1 MTGPCTVGRYL
12 ALRLAE
18 LGITHLFG
26 VPGNHL
32 GPFLTTLRAE
42 GDIEWVGTPTEG
54 GAGQAADAYAR
65 IHGVGAAAVTYSVG
79 AFNLLNACGGA
90 YVEQV
95 PLIAVNACPPYEQ
108 WQNYRALGLLTSHM
122 STRPESNLDVYRQV
136 TVDAQVISNPGLAP
150 AQIDAALTACLTE
163 RRPVYLEVM
172 EDLWD
177 EPCAEPRG
185 AIVRGERPF
194 SARNQ
199 TMLDDAVSAI
209 MTLIAA
215 HPGPDGTPRPILWAG
230 EEIERYRLGD
240 PLTELV
246 EVTGVPFCTS
256 LGAKAVVDEDLPQFH
271 GVYNGRASHPDVHRI
286 FKDWATCRI
295 GLGAWS
301 TSKNLGGEQSVGTD
315 WVMAAHGGVSVGTSY
330 FPDVQ
335 LDRLLPALQDA
346 LVKGYGPS
354 GLAAD
359 YYAEAHTHQP
369 AASAVRPAGL
379 ADHRAALRTGAA
391 PSRNAER
398 LTYDGVF
405 DRINHFLGLETRQNW
420 TVVSDAAFSL
430 IGSMNLS
437 LPAGGFLSQISWLS
451 IGWSVGAATGAA
463 LAPERGHARPMVFV
477 GDGAFQETCQEISTH
492 TRLGLPSVV
501 FVMDNGHLYGIEQM
515 LVHPSYYAKPDT
527 AEPGSADRSSAEPD
541 GAESDGAGPDGPDFY
556 NVLHP
561 WHYDRLAD
569 VFAGPKTPA
578 SGVSVAHTVELDD
591 LLARL
596 TDPADPVNAGPLLV
610 RVRLDRHDYPRAMA
624 YKVPGQAAAAPFTTV
639 EDQRGR

>member
-1 MTGPCTVGRYL
+1 MTAIDHGCTVARYL
-12 ALRLAE
+12 ARRLAE

-65 IHGVGAAAVTYSVG
+65 IHGIGAAAVTYSVG

-95 PLIAVNACPPYEQ
+95 PLVALNASPPYEQ
-108 WQNYRALGLLTSHM
+108 WQNYRAVGLLTSHM
-122 STRPESNLDVYRQV
+122 SPRPESNLDVYRQV

-150 AQIDAALTACLTE
+150 GQIDAALTACLSE

-177 EPCAEPRG
+177 EPCPEPE
-185 AIVRGERPF
+185 APIVPRERPF

-199 TMLDDAVSAI
+199 PMLDKAVQAVL
-209 MTLIAA
+209 TLVEE
-215 HPGPDGTPRPILWAG
+215 HPGTDGRPRPIIWAG
-230 EEIERYRLGD
+230 EEIDRFRLGGQ
-240 PLTELV
+240 LTDLV
-246 EVTGVPFCTS
+246 EATGVPFCTTV
-256 LGAKAVVDEDLPQFH
+256 GAKAVVDEDLPQFH
-271 GVYNGRASHPDVHRI
+271 GVYNGGASHPDVHAV

-301 TSKNLGGEQSVGTD
+301 TSKNLGGEQCVGGD

-330 FPDVQ
+330 FPDVRLTQ
-335 LDRLLPALQDA
+335 LLPALQDA
-346 LVKGYGPS
+346 LVKAYGS
-354 GLAAD
+354 GGLAAD
-359 YYAEAHTHQP
+359 YYAESYAHHGPLGDRP
-369 AASAVRPAGL
+369 AAL
-379 ADHRAALRTGAA
+379 EHHRASLRATGSAA
-391 PSRNAER
+391 PHGAGPR

-405 DRINHFLGLETRQNW
+405 DRLNHFLNDETREDW

-437 LPAGGFLSQISWLS
+437 LPAGGFLSQVSWLS

-463 LAPERGHARPMVFV
+463 FAPERGDARPMVFV
-477 GDGAFQETCQEISTH
+477 GDGAFQETCQELSTH
-492 TRLGLPSVV
+492 TRHGLRSVV
-501 FVMDNGHLYGIEQM
+501 FVMDNGHFYGVEQM
-515 LVHPSYYAKPDT
+515 LVHPRYYADED
-527 AEPGSADRSSAEPD
+527 AAD
-541 GAESDGAGPDGPDFY
+541 PDFY

-569 VFAGPKTPA
+569 VFAGKHTPA
-578 SGVSVAHTVELDD
+578 HGVTVAHTAELDD
-591 LLARL
+591 LLDRL
-596 TDPADPVNAGPLLV
+596 TDPADPLNAGPLLV
-610 RVRLDRHDYPRAMA
+610 RVRLHRHDYPRAMA
-624 YKVPGQAAAAPFTTV
+624 YKVPKPSHT
-639 EDQRGR
+639 R

>member
-1 MTGPCTVGRYL
+1 MSAVTPACTVARYL

-79 AFNLLNACGGA
+79 AFNLLGACGGA

-108 WQNYRALGLLTSHM
+108 WQNFRAVGLLTSHM
-122 STRPESNLDVYRQV
+122 SPRAESNLDVYRQV
-136 TVDAQVISNPGLAP
+136 TVDAQVISHPGLAP
-150 AQIDAALTACLTE
+150 AQIDAALTACVSE

-177 EPCAEPRG
+177 EPCPEPTEP
-185 AIVRGERPF
+185 IVRRERPF
-194 SARNQ
+194 SERNQ
-199 TMLDDAVSAI
+199 TMLDQAVHAI
-209 MTLIAA
+209 LTLIEE
-215 HPGPDGTPRPILWAG
+215 HPGPDGRPRPIVWAG
-230 EEIERYRLGD
+230 EEIDRYGLGG
-240 PLTELV
+240 ELV
-246 EVTGVPFCTS
+246 DLVEATGVPFCTTV
-256 LGAKAVVDEDLPQFH
+256 GAKAVVGEDLPQFH
-271 GVYNGRASHPDVHRI
+271 GVYNGKASHPDVHAI

-301 TSKNLGGEQSVGTD
+301 TSKNLDGEQSVGTD
-315 WVMAAHGGVSVGTSY
+315 WVMAAHGGISVATTY

-335 LDRLLPALQDA
+335 LVQLLPALQDA
-346 LVKGYGPS
+346 LVKAYGTG
-354 GLAAD
+354 GLSAD
-359 YYAEAHTHQP
+359 YYAESYSYQGARDD
-369 AASAVRPAGL
+369 RPAGL
-379 ADHRAALRTGAA
+379 AQYRASLSVSGAR
-391 PSRNAER
+391 SRDAER
-398 LTYDGVF
+398 LTYDDVF
-405 DRINHFLGLETRQNW
+405 DRVNHFLGRETTDEW

-437 LPAGGFLSQISWLS
+437 LSAGGFLSQISWLS

-463 LAPERGHARPMVFV
+463 LAPEREGARPMVFV

-492 TRLGLPSVV
+492 TRLGLRSVV
-501 FVMDNGHLYGIEQM
+501 FVLDNGSFYGIEQM
-515 LVHPSYYAKPDT
+515 LVHPAYFAGQDP
-527 AEPGSADRSSAEPD
+527 AE
-541 GAESDGAGPDGPDFY
+541 PDFY
-556 NVLHP
+556 NALHP
-561 WHYDRLAD
+561 WHYDRLAA
-569 VFAGPKTPA
+569 VFAGKDTPA
-578 SGVSVAHTVELDD
+578 TGVSVARPAELDD

-596 TDPADPVNAGPLLV
+596 GDPRDPVNAGPLLV

-624 YKVPGQAAAAPFTTV
+624 YKVPKTS
-639 EDQRGR
+639 

>member
-1 MTGPCTVGRYL
+1 MNDTIPTCTVARYL

-42 GDIEWVGTPTEG
+42 GAVEWVGTPTEG

-79 AFNLLNACGGA
+79 AFNLLNSCGGA

-108 WQNYRALGLLTSHM
+108 WQNFRAVGLLTSHM
-122 STRPESNLDVYRQV
+122 SPRAESNLDVYRQV
-136 TVDAQVISNPGLAP
+136 TVDAQVISHPGLAP
-150 AQIDAALTACLTE
+150 AQIDTALTACLSE

-177 EPCAEPRG
+177 EPCPEP
-185 AIVRGERPF
+185 AQPIVRRERPLG
-194 SARNQ
+194 ARGRD
-199 TMLDDAVSAI
+199 MLEDAVQAI
-209 MTLIAA
+209 LTLIQE
-215 HPGPDGTPRPILWAG
+215 HPGPDGRPRPIVWAG
-230 EEIERYRLGD
+230 EETDRYRLGG
-240 PLTELV
+240 ELV
-246 EVTGVPFCTS
+246 DLVEATGVPFCTTV
-256 LGAKAVVDEDLPQFH
+256 GAKAVVDGELPQFH
-271 GVYNGRASHPDVHRI
+271 GVYNGHASHPDVRAV

-301 TSKNLGGEQSVGTD
+301 TSKNLGGEQCVGTD

-335 LDRLLPALQDA
+335 LVHLLPALQDA
-346 LVKGYGPS
+346 LVKAYGTG
-354 GLAAD
+354 GLYAD
-359 YYAEAHTHQP
+359 YYAESYSYQGARED
-369 AASAVRPAGL
+369 RPAGL
-379 ADHRAALRTGAA
+379 AQHRASLSVSA
-391 PSRNAER
+391 PRSPRAER
-398 LTYDGVF
+398 LTYDGLF
-405 DRINHFLGLETRQNW
+405 DRINHFLGQETPENW

-463 LAPERGHARPMVFV
+463 LAPEREGARPMVFV
-477 GDGAFQETCQEISTH
+477 GDGSFQETCQEISTH
-492 TRLGLPSVV
+492 TRLGLRSVV
-501 FVMDNGHLYGIEQM
+501 FVLDNGHFYGIEQM
-515 LVHPSYYAKPDT
+515 LVHPEYYSGQDR
-527 AEPGSADRSSAEPD
+527 AE
-541 GAESDGAGPDGPDFY
+541 PDFY

-561 WHYDRLAD
+561 WHYDRLAA
-569 VFAGPKTPA
+569 VFAGEDTPA
-578 SGVSVAHTVELDD
+578 SGLTIARPAELDE

-596 TDPADPVNAGPLLV
+596 ADPHDPVNAGPLLV

-624 YKVPGQAAAAPFTTV
+624 YKVPRPS
-639 EDQRGR
+639 

>member
-1 MTGPCTVGRYL
+1 MSAIDPGCTVARYL

-65 IHGVGAAAVTYSVG
+65 VHGVGAAAVTYSVG

-90 YVEQV
+90 YVERV
-95 PLIAVNACPPYEQ
+95 PLIAVNASPPYEQ

-122 STRPESNLDVYRQV
+122 SPRPESNLDVYRQV
-136 TVDAQVISNPGLAP
+136 TVDAQVVSNPGLAP
-150 AQIDAALTACLTE
+150 GQIDAALTACLTE

-177 EPCAEPRG
+177 EPCPGPGAPIVPR
-185 AIVRGERPF
+185 ERPF

-199 TMLDDAVSAI
+199 RMLDQAVQAV
-209 MTLIAA
+209 LALVEE
-215 HPGPDGTPRPILWAG
+215 HPGPDGRPRPIVWAG
-230 EEIERYRLGD
+230 EEIDRFRLGER
-240 PLTELV
+240 LTDLV
-246 EVTGVPFCTS
+246 AATGVPFCTTV
-256 LGAKAVVDEDLPQFH
+256 GAKAVVDEDLPQFH
-271 GVYNGRASHPDVHRI
+271 GVYNGGASHPDVHGV

-301 TSKNLGGEQSVGTD
+301 TSKNLGGEQCVGDD
-315 WVMAAHGGVSVGTSY
+315 WVMAANGGVGVGTSY

-335 LDRLLPALQDA
+335 LEQLLPALQDV
-346 LVKGYGPS
+346 LVKAYGS
-354 GLAAD
+354 GGLSAD
-359 YYAEAHTHQP
+359 YYAESYAHHGSPDDRP
-369 AASAVRPAGL
+369 AAL
-379 ADHRAALRTGAA
+379 EHHRAALRAGA
-391 PSRNAER
+391 SRPTRRAEGRR

-405 DRINHFLGLETRQNW
+405 DRINHFLNHDTGEDW

-437 LPAGGFLSQISWLS
+437 LPAGGFLSQVSWLS
-451 IGWSVGAATGAA
+451 IGWSVGAAAGAA
-463 LAPERGHARPMVFV
+463 LAPEREYARPMVFV
-477 GDGAFQETCQEISTH
+477 GDGAFQETCQEFSTH
-492 TRLGLPSVV
+492 TRLGIRSVV
-501 FVMDNGHLYGIEQM
+501 FVMDNGHFYGVEQM
-515 LVHPSYYAKPDT
+515 LVHPEYYAGRD
-527 AEPGSADRSSAEPD
+527 AAD
-541 GAESDGAGPDGPDFY
+541 PDFY

-569 VFAGPKTPA
+569 VFAGRHTPA
-578 SGVSVAHTVELDD
+578 NGVTVTHTADLDD
-591 LLARL
+591 LLDRL

-610 RVRLDRHDYPRAMA
+610 RVRLHRHDYPRAMA
-624 YKVPGQAAAAPFTTV
+624 YKVPKEKEHG
-639 EDQRGR
+639 

>member
-1 MTGPCTVGRYL
+1 MTEITPACTVARYL

-65 IHGVGAAAVTYSVG
+65 VHGIGAAAVTYGVG

-95 PLIAVNACPPYEQ
+95 PLVAVNASPPYEQ

-122 STRPESNLDVYRQV
+122 SPRPESNLDVYRQV
-136 TVDAQVISNPGLAP
+136 TVDARVISNPALA
-150 AQIDAALTACLTE
+150 AGQIDAALTACLSE
-163 RRPVYLEVM
+163 RGPVYLEVM

-177 EPCAEPRG
+177 EPCPEPEGPILR
-185 AIVRGERPF
+185 RERPF

-199 TMLDDAVSAI
+199 PMLDHAVNAI
-209 MTLIAA
+209 LTLIEE
-215 HPGPDGTPRPILWAG
+215 HPGPDGRPRPIVWAG
-230 EEIERYRLGD
+230 EEIDRFRLGGQ
-240 PLTELV
+240 LTDLV
-246 EVTGVPFCTS
+246 DGTGVPFCTTV
-256 LGAKAVVDEDLPQFH
+256 GAKAVVDEDLPRFH
-271 GVYNGRASHPDVHRI
+271 GVYNGHASHPDVHGI

-301 TSKNLGGEQSVGTD
+301 TSKNLGGEQCVGDD
-315 WVMAAHGGVSVGTSY
+315 WVMAANGGVSVGTAY

-335 LDRLLPALQDA
+335 LTHLLPALQDA
-346 LVKGYGPS
+346 LVKAYGS
-354 GLAAD
+354 GGLAAD
-359 YYAEAHTHQP
+359 YYAEAHAHHGAP
-369 AASAVRPAGL
+369 GDRPASL
-379 ADHRAALRTGAA
+379 EHHRASLRTSA
-391 PSRNAER
+391 SRSRHTDHQR

-405 DRINHFLGLETRQNW
+405 DRINHFLNHETRQDW

-437 LPAGGFLSQISWLS
+437 LPAGGFLSQVSWLS

-463 LAPERGHARPMVFV
+463 LVPERGDARPMVFV

-492 TRLGLPSVV
+492 TRLGLRSVV
-501 FVMDNGHLYGIEQM
+501 FVMDNGHFYGIEQM
-515 LVHPSYYAKPDT
+515 LVRPSYYAEPTDNAKPS
-527 AEPGSADRSSAEPD
+527 ESGSSD
-541 GAESDGAGPDGPDFY
+541 SDGADFY

-561 WHYDRLAD
+561 WHYDRLAA
-569 VFAGPKTPA
+569 VFAGGRTPA
-578 SGVSVAHTVELDD
+578 NGVSVAHPSELDD

-596 TDPADPVNAGPLLV
+596 TDPTDPVNAGPLLV
-610 RVRLDRHDYPRAMA
+610 RVRLHRHDYPRAMA
-624 YKVPGQAAAAPFTTV
+624 YKVPK
-639 EDQRGR
+639 

>member
-1 MTGPCTVGRYL
+1 MIAISPPCTVARHL

-95 PLIAVNACPPYEQ
+95 PLIAVNASPPYEQ

-122 STRPESNLDVYRQV
+122 SPRAESNLEAYRQV

-150 AQIDAALTACLTE
+150 GQIDAALTACLSE

-177 EPCAEPRG
+177 ESCPEADAPL
-185 AIVRGERPF
+185 VRRDRPF
-194 SARNQ
+194 GARGR
-199 TMLDDAVSAI
+199 TMLDSAVQAVL
-209 MTLIAA
+209 TLVED
-215 HPGPDGTPRPILWAG
+215 HPGPDGRPRPIIWAG
-230 EEIERYRLGD
+230 EEIDRFRLAGQ
-240 PLTELV
+240 LTDLV
-246 EVTGVPFCTS
+246 EATGVPFCTTV
-256 LGAKAVVDEDLPQFH
+256 GAKAVVDEDLPQFH
-271 GVYNGRASHPDVHRI
+271 GVYNGHAGHPDVHGV

-301 TSKNLGGEQSVGTD
+301 TSKNLGGEQSVGGD
-315 WVMAAHGGVSVGTSY
+315 WVMAAHGGVSIGTTY
-330 FPDVQ
+330 FPDVRLEQ
-335 LDRLLPALQDA
+335 LLPALQDA
-346 LVKGYGPS
+346 LVKAYGS
-354 GLAAD
+354 GGLTAD
-359 YYAEAHTHQP
+359 YYAQPYGHHGSRGHRP
-369 AASAVRPAGL
+369 AAL
-379 ADHRAALRTGAA
+379 EDHRASLRTARS
-391 PSRNAER
+391 PHRRSER

-405 DRINHFLGLETRQNW
+405 DRINHFLNHESADDW

-437 LPAGGFLSQISWLS
+437 LPAGGFLSQVSWLS

-463 LAPERGHARPMVFV
+463 LAPEREDARPMVFV
-477 GDGAFQETCQEISTH
+477 GDGAFQETCQELSTH
-492 TRLGLPSVV
+492 TRLGLRSVV
-501 FVMDNGHLYGIEQM
+501 FVMDNGHFYGIEQM
-515 LVHPSYYAKPDT
+515 LVHPSYYA
-527 AEPGSADRSSAEPD
+527 DRDHEPD
-541 GAESDGAGPDGPDFY
+541 HY

-569 VFAGPKTPA
+569 VFTGRDTPA
-578 SGVSVAHTVELDD
+578 NGVVVAHAGDLDD
-591 LLARL
+591 LLDRL
-596 TDPADPVNAGPLLV
+596 ADPADPLNAGPLLV
-610 RVRLDRHDYPRAMA
+610 RVRLHRHDYPRAMA
-624 YKVPGQAAAAPFTTV
+624 YKVSHEKEQSHG
-639 EDQRGR
+639 

>member
-1 MTGPCTVGRYL
+1 MSAITPTCTVARYL

-79 AFNLLNACGGA
+79 AFNLLNSCGGA
-90 YVEQV
+90 YVEQI

-108 WQNYRALGLLTSHM
+108 WQNFRAVGLLTSHM
-122 STRPESNLDVYRQV
+122 SPRAESNLDVYRQV
-136 TVDAQVISNPGLAP
+136 TVDAQVISHPGLAP
-150 AQIDAALTACLTE
+150 AQIDAALTACISE

-177 EPCAEPRG
+177 EPCPEPTEP
-185 AIVRGERPF
+185 IVRRERPF

-199 TMLDDAVSAI
+199 AMLEDAVHAI
-209 MTLIAA
+209 LALIEE
-215 HPGPDGTPRPILWAG
+215 HPGPYGMPRPIVWAG
-230 EEIERYRLGD
+230 EEIDRYRLGGE
-240 PLTELV
+240 LTDLV
-246 EVTGVPFCTS
+246 EATGVPFCTTV
-256 LGAKAVVDEDLPQFH
+256 GAKAVVDEDLPQFH
-271 GVYNGRASHPDVHRI
+271 GVYNGKASHPDVYGV
-286 FKDWATCRI
+286 FKEWATCRI

-335 LDRLLPALQDA
+335 LAHLLPALQDA
-346 LVKGYGPS
+346 LVKAYGS
-354 GLAAD
+354 GGLSAD
-359 YYAEAHTHQP
+359 YYAESYSHRGAP
-369 AASAVRPAGL
+369 ADRPAGL
-379 ADHRAALRTGAA
+379 AQYRASLSVSGAR
-391 PSRNAER
+391 SGHAER
-398 LTYDGVF
+398 LTYDSVF
-405 DRINHFLGLETRQNW
+405 DRLNHFLGQESEEKW

-437 LPAGGFLSQISWLS
+437 LSAGGFLSQISWLS

-463 LAPERGHARPMVFV
+463 LAPERANARPMVFV

-492 TRLGLPSVV
+492 TRLGLRSVV

-515 LVHPSYYAKPDT
+515 LVHPAYYA
-527 AEPGSADRSSAEPD
+527 GQNSAD
-541 GAESDGAGPDGPDFY
+541 PDFY

-561 WHYDRLAD
+561 WQYHRLAE
-569 VFAGPKTPA
+569 VFAGEDTPA
-578 SGVSVAHTVELDD
+578 NGVSIAHPSELDG
-591 LLARL
+591 LLSRL
-596 TDPADPVNAGPLLV
+596 TNPHDPLNAGPLLV
-610 RVRLDRHDYPRAMA
+610 RVRLSRHDYPRAMA
-624 YKVPGQAAAAPFTTV
+624 YKVPRAS
-639 EDQRGR
+639 

>member
-1 MTGPCTVGRYL
+1 MIAINPGCTVARYL

-65 IHGVGAAAVTYSVG
+65 IHGVGAAAVTYGVG

-90 YVEQV
+90 YVERV
-95 PLIAVNACPPYEQ
+95 PLIAVNASPPYEQ
-108 WQNYRALGLLTSHM
+108 WQNQRALGLLTSHM
-122 STRPESNLDVYRQV
+122 SPRTESNLDVYRQV

-150 AQIDAALTACLTE
+150 AQIDAALTACLSE

-177 EPCAEPRG
+177 EPCAEPREP
-185 AIVRGERPF
+185 ISRRERPF
-194 SARNQ
+194 GARGQ
-199 TMLDDAVSAI
+199 TMLDSAVAAVL
-209 MTLIAA
+209 TLIDD
-215 HPGPDGTPRPILWAG
+215 HPGPDGRPRPVVWAG
-230 EEIERYRLGD
+230 EEIDRFRLGGR
-240 PLTELV
+240 LTDLV
-246 EVTGVPFCTS
+246 EATGVPFCTTV
-256 LGAKAVVDEDLPQFH
+256 GAKAVVDEDLPQFH
-271 GVYNGRASHPDVHRI
+271 GVYNGHASHPDVRWV

-301 TSKNLGGEQSVGTD
+301 TSKNLGGEQCVGGD
-315 WVMAAHGGVSVGTSY
+315 WVMAANGGVSVGASY

-335 LDRLLPALQDA
+335 LEQLLPALQDA
-346 LVKGYGPS
+346 LVKAYGS
-354 GLAAD
+354 GGLAAD
-359 YYAEAHTHQP
+359 YYAEAHAHHGAPEGRP
-369 AASAVRPAGL
+369 AAL
-379 ADHRAALRTGAA
+379 EDHRASLHISGSH
-391 PSRNAER
+391 SRHR
-398 LTYDGVF
+398 GHPGHLTYDGVF
-405 DRINHFLGLETRQNW
+405 DRINHFLGHESREDW

-437 LPAGGFLSQISWLS
+437 LPAGGFLSQVSWLS

-463 LAPERGHARPMVFV
+463 LAPERTPARPMVFV

-492 TRLGLPSVV
+492 TRLGLRSVV
-501 FVMDNGHLYGIEQM
+501 FVMDNGHFYGIEQM
-515 LVHPSYYAKPDT
+515 LVHPSYYADDDQ
-527 AEPGSADRSSAEPD
+527 A
-541 GAESDGAGPDGPDFY
+541 GPDFY

-561 WHYDRLAD
+561 WHYDRLAA
-569 VFAGPKTPA
+569 VFAGKDTPA
-578 SGVSVAHTVELDD
+578 NGVCVADTAELDA

-610 RVRLDRHDYPRAMA
+610 RVRLRRHDYPRAMA
-624 YKVPGQAAAAPFTTV
+624 YKVPKPATP
-639 EDQRGR
+639 RPS

>member
-1 MTGPCTVGRYL
+1 MTAITPTCTVARYL

-65 IHGVGAAAVTYSVG
+65 VHGVGAAAVTYSVG
-79 AFNLLNACGGA
+79 AFNLLNSCGGA
-90 YVEQV
+90 YVERV
-95 PLIAVNACPPYEQ
+95 PFVAVNACPPYEQ
-108 WQNYRALGLLTSHM
+108 WQNFRAVGLLTSHM
-122 STRPESNLDVYRQV
+122 SPRTESNLNVYRQV
-136 TVDAQVISNPGLAP
+136 TVDAQVISHPGLAP
-150 AQIDAALTACLTE
+150 AQIDAALTACVSE
-163 RRPVYLEVM
+163 RGPVYLEVM

-177 EPCAEPRG
+177 EPCAEPTG
-185 AIVRGERPF
+185 PIVRRERPF

-199 TMLDDAVSAI
+199 VMLEDAVQAI
-209 MTLIAA
+209 LTLIEE
-215 HPGPDGTPRPILWAG
+215 HPGPDGRSRPIVWAG
-230 EEIERYRLGD
+230 EEIARYRLGGELLD
-240 PLTELV
+240 LV
-246 EVTGVPFCTS
+246 EATGVPFCTTV
-256 LGAKAVVDEDLPQFH
+256 GAKAVVDEDLPQFH
-271 GVYNGRASHPDVHRI
+271 GVYNGKASHPDVHAV

-335 LDRLLPALQDA
+335 LAHLLPALQDA
-346 LVKGYGPS
+346 LVKAYGS
-354 GLAAD
+354 GGLSAD
-359 YYAEAHTHQP
+359 YYAESYSYQGAP
-369 AASAVRPAGL
+369 DDRPAGL
-379 ADHRAALRTGAA
+379 AQYHASLSVSGAR
-391 PSRNAER
+391 SRRAER

-405 DRINHFLGLETRQNW
+405 DRINHFLGQETTEDW

-463 LAPERGHARPMVFV
+463 LAPERGGARPMVFV
-477 GDGAFQETCQEISTH
+477 GDGSFQETCQEISTH
-492 TRLGLPSVV
+492 TRLGLRSVV
-501 FVMDNGHLYGIEQM
+501 FVLDNGHFYGIEQM
-515 LVHPSYYAKPDT
+515 LVHPAYYAGEDP
-527 AEPGSADRSSAEPD
+527 AEPD
-541 GAESDGAGPDGPDFY
+541 HY

-561 WHYDRLAD
+561 WQHDRLAA
-569 VFAGPKTPA
+569 VFAGRDTPA
-578 SGVSVAHTVELDD
+578 SGLSVAHPTELDD

-596 TDPADPVNAGPLLV
+596 VDPHDPINAGPLLV
-610 RVRLDRHDYPRAMA
+610 RVRLHRQDYPRAMA
-624 YKVPGQAAAAPFTTV
+624 YKVPKSS
-639 EDQRGR
+639 

>member
-1 MTGPCTVGRYL
+1 VTAISPECTVARYL

-32 GPFLTTLRAE
+32 GPFLTTLRDE

-95 PLIAVNACPPYEQ
+95 PLVAVNASPPYEQ
-108 WQNYRALGLLTSHM
+108 WQNHRALGLLTSHM
-122 STRPESNLDVYRQV
+122 SPRAESNLEAYRQV
-136 TVDAQVISNPGLAP
+136 TVDAQVVSNPGLAP
-150 AQIDAALTACLTE
+150 GQIDAALTACLSE

-177 EPCAEPRG
+177 EPCPEPE
-185 AIVRGERPF
+185 APLVRRDRPF

-199 TMLDDAVSAI
+199 PMLDSAVQAVL
-209 MTLIAA
+209 TLIEE
-215 HPGPDGTPRPILWAG
+215 HPGPDGRPRPVVWAG
-230 EEIERYRLGD
+230 EEIDRFRLAGQ
-240 PLTELV
+240 LTDLV
-246 EVTGVPFCTS
+246 EATGVPFCTTV
-256 LGAKAVVDEDLPQFH
+256 GAKAVVDEDLPQFH
-271 GVYNGRASHPDVHRI
+271 GVYNGRASHPDVHGV

-301 TSKNLGGEQSVGTD
+301 TSKNLGGEQCVGGD
-315 WVMAAHGGVSVGTSY
+315 WVMAAHGGVSVGTTY

-335 LDRLLPALQDA
+335 LEQLLPALQDA
-346 LVKGYGPS
+346 LVKTYGS
-354 GLAAD
+354 GGLAAD
-359 YYAEAHTHQP
+359 YYAQSHAHHGPRGHRP
-369 AASAVRPAGL
+369 AAL
-379 ADHRAALRTGAA
+379 DDHRASLRAA
-391 PSRNAER
+391 RSNHRRSEH

-405 DRINHFLGLETRQNW
+405 DRINHFLNHESGDDW

-437 LPAGGFLSQISWLS
+437 LPAGGFLSQVSWLS

-463 LAPERGHARPMVFV
+463 LAPERADARPMVFV
-477 GDGAFQETCQEISTH
+477 GDGAFQETCQELSTH
-492 TRLGLPSVV
+492 TRLGLRSVV
-501 FVMDNGHLYGIEQM
+501 FVMDNGHFYGIEQM
-515 LVHPSYYAKPDT
+515 LVHPSYYAGRDH
-527 AEPGSADRSSAEPD
+527 EPD
-541 GAESDGAGPDGPDFY
+541 HY

-569 VFAGPKTPA
+569 VFTGRDTPA
-578 SGVSVAHTVELDD
+578 HGAVITHTADLDD
-591 LLARL
+591 LLDRL
-596 TDPADPVNAGPLLV
+596 ADPADPLNAGPLLV
-610 RVRLDRHDYPRAMA
+610 RVRLHRHDYPRAMA
-624 YKVPGQAAAAPFTTV
+624 YKVPHEKEQSHG
-639 EDQRGR
+639 

>member
-1 MTGPCTVGRYL
+1 MSAITPACTVARYL

-42 GDIEWVGTPTEG
+42 GEIEWVGTPTEG

-108 WQNYRALGLLTSHM
+108 WQNFRAVGLLTSHM
-122 STRPESNLDVYRQV
+122 SPRAESNLDVYRQV
-136 TVDAQVISNPGLAP
+136 TVDAQVISHPGLAP
-150 AQIDAALTACLTE
+150 AQIDAALTACVSE

-177 EPCAEPRG
+177 EPCPEPTEP
-185 AIVRGERPF
+185 IVRRERPF
-194 SARNQ
+194 SERNQ
-199 TMLDDAVSAI
+199 TMLDQAVQAI
-209 MTLIAA
+209 LTLMEE
-215 HPGPDGTPRPILWAG
+215 HPGPDGRPRPIVWAG
-230 EEIERYRLGD
+230 EEIDRYGLGG
-240 PLTELV
+240 ELV
-246 EVTGVPFCTS
+246 DLVEATGVPFCTTV
-256 LGAKAVVDEDLPQFH
+256 GAKAVVGEDLPQFH
-271 GVYNGRASHPDVHRI
+271 GVYNGKASHPDVHAI
-286 FKDWATCRI
+286 FKEWATCRI

-301 TSKNLGGEQSVGTD
+301 TSKNLDGEQSVGTD
-315 WVMAAHGGVSVGTSY
+315 WVMAAHGGISVGTSY

-335 LDRLLPALQDA
+335 LVQLLPALQDA
-346 LVKGYGPS
+346 LVKAYGTE
-354 GLAAD
+354 GLSAD
-359 YYAEAHTHQP
+359 YYAESYSYQGARDD
-369 AASAVRPAGL
+369 RPAGL
-379 ADHRAALRTGAA
+379 AQYRASLSVSGAR
-391 PSRNAER
+391 SRDAER

-405 DRINHFLGLETRQNW
+405 DRVNHFLGRETTDEW

-437 LPAGGFLSQISWLS
+437 LSAGGFLSQISWLS

-463 LAPERGHARPMVFV
+463 LAPEREGARPMVFV

-492 TRLGLPSVV
+492 TRLGLRSVV
-501 FVMDNGHLYGIEQM
+501 FVLDNGSFYGIEQM
-515 LVHPSYYAKPDT
+515 LVHPDYFAGQDP
-527 AEPGSADRSSAEPD
+527 AE
-541 GAESDGAGPDGPDFY
+541 PDFY

-561 WHYDRLAD
+561 WHYDRLAA
-569 VFAGPKTPA
+569 VFAGKDTPA
-578 SGVSVAHTVELDD
+578 TGLSVARPAELDD

-596 TDPADPVNAGPLLV
+596 GDPRDPVNAGPLLV

-624 YKVPGQAAAAPFTTV
+624 YKVPKTS
-639 EDQRGR
+639 

>member
-1 MTGPCTVGRYL
+1 MTAIPHGCTVARYL

-65 IHGVGAAAVTYSVG
+65 VHGVGAAAVTYSVG

-90 YVEQV
+90 YVERI

-122 STRPESNLDVYRQV
+122 SPRPESNLDVYRQV

-150 AQIDAALTACLTE
+150 GQIDAALTACLSE

-177 EPCAEPRG
+177 EPCPAPAG
-185 AIVRGERPF
+185 PVVRRDRPF

-199 TMLDDAVSAI
+199 AMLDHAVQAI
-209 MTLIAA
+209 LTLVEQ
-215 HPGPDGTPRPILWAG
+215 HPGPDGRPRPIVWAG
-230 EEIERYRLGD
+230 EEIDRFRLGEQ
-240 PLTELV
+240 LTDLV
-246 EVTGVPFCTS
+246 EATGVPFCTTV
-256 LGAKAVVDEDLPQFH
+256 GAKAVVDEDLPQFH
-271 GVYNGRASHPDVHRI
+271 GVYNGGASHPDVHWI

-301 TSKNLGGEQSVGTD
+301 TSKNLGGEQCVGTD
-315 WVMAAHGGVSVGTSY
+315 WVMAANGGVSVGTSY

-335 LDRLLPALQDA
+335 LAQLLPALQDA
-346 LVKGYGPS
+346 LVKEYGS
-354 GLAAD
+354 GGLAAD
-359 YYAEAHTHQP
+359 YYAEAHAHHG
-369 AASAVRPAGL
+369 ALADRPACL
-379 ADHRAALRTGAA
+379 EHHRASLRLRG
-391 PSRNAER
+391 SRSSRRPDQQR

-405 DRINHFLGLETRQNW
+405 DRINHFLNHETGEDW

-437 LPAGGFLSQISWLS
+437 LPAGGFLSQVSWLS

-463 LAPERGHARPMVFV
+463 LAPERENARPMVFV

-501 FVMDNGHLYGIEQM
+501 FVMDNGHFYGVEQM
-515 LVHPSYYAKPDT
+515 LVHPEYYAEQD
-527 AEPGSADRSSAEPD
+527 AAD
-541 GAESDGAGPDGPDFY
+541 PDFY

-561 WHYDRLAD
+561 WHYDRLAE
-569 VFAGPKTPA
+569 VFAGRKTPA
-578 SGVSVAHTVELDD
+578 NGAVIEHAAELDE
-591 LLARL
+591 LLERL
-596 TDPADPVNAGPLLV
+596 SDPTDPLNAGPLLV
-610 RVRLDRHDYPRAMA
+610 RVRLHRHDYPRAMA
-624 YKVPGQAAAAPFTTV
+624 YKVPKQKEQGH
-639 EDQRGR
+639 G

>member
-1 MTGPCTVGRYL
+1 MIAVNPGCTVARYL

-65 IHGVGAAAVTYSVG
+65 IHGIGAAAVTYGVG

-90 YVEQV
+90 YVERV
-95 PLIAVNACPPYEQ
+95 PLVAVNASPPYEQ
-108 WQNYRALGLLTSHM
+108 WQNQRALGLLTSHM
-122 STRPESNLDVYRQV
+122 SPRTESNLDVYRQV
-136 TVDAQVISNPGLAP
+136 TVDAQVISHPGLAP
-150 AQIDAALTACLTE
+150 GQIDAALTACLTE

-177 EPCAEPRG
+177 EPCAEPEEPLLR
-185 AIVRGERPF
+185 RERPLGDRGR
-194 SARNQ
+194 SL
-199 TMLDDAVSAI
+199 LDDAVHAI
-209 MTLIAA
+209 LTLVEE
-215 HPGPDGTPRPILWAG
+215 HPGPDGRPRPIVWAG
-230 EEIERYRLGD
+230 EETDRFRLGGQ
-240 PLTELV
+240 LTDLV
-246 EVTGVPFCTS
+246 EATGVPFCTTV
-256 LGAKAVVDEDLPQFH
+256 GAKAVLDEDHPQFH
-271 GVYNGRASHPDVHRI
+271 GVYNGHASHPDVHWV
-286 FKDWATCRI
+286 FKEWATCRI

-301 TSKNLGGEQSVGTD
+301 TSKNLGGERSVGTD
-315 WVMAAHGGVSVGTSY
+315 WVMAANGGVSVGTSY

-335 LDRLLPALQDA
+335 LEDLLPALQDA
-346 LVKGYGPS
+346 LVKAYGS
-354 GLAAD
+354 GGLSAD
-359 YYAEAHTHQP
+359 YYAEAHAHHRGP
-369 AASAVRPAGL
+369 RHRPATL
-379 ADHRAALRTGAA
+379 EDHRAALRVPGSA
-391 PSRNAER
+391 SRHPHH

-405 DRINHFLGLETRQNW
+405 DRINHFLGEETREDW

-437 LPAGGFLSQISWLS
+437 LPAGGFLSQVSWLS

-463 LAPERGHARPMVFV
+463 LAPERTPARPMVFV

-492 TRLGLPSVV
+492 TRLGLRSVV
-501 FVMDNGHLYGIEQM
+501 FVMDNGHFYGIEQM
-515 LVHPSYYAKPDT
+515 LVHPGYYA
-527 AEPGSADRSSAEPD
+527 GQD
-541 GAESDGAGPDGPDFY
+541 GPEPDFY

-561 WHYDRLAD
+561 WHYDRLAA
-569 VFAGPKTPA
+569 VFAGRDTPA
-578 SGVSVAHTVELDD
+578 SGVSVTDTAELDV

-610 RVRLDRHDYPRAMA
+610 RVRLHRHDYPRAMA
-624 YKVPGQAAAAPFTTV
+624 YKVPKPGTSS
-639 EDQRGR
+639 

>member
-1 MTGPCTVGRYL
+1 MSAITPACTVARYL

-108 WQNYRALGLLTSHM
+108 WQNYRAVGLLTSHM
-122 STRPESNLDVYRQV
+122 SPRAESNLDVYRQV

-150 AQIDAALTACLTE
+150 AQIDSALTACVSE

-177 EPCAEPRG
+177 EPCPEPTEP
-185 AIVRGERPF
+185 IVRRERPF

-199 TMLDDAVSAI
+199 PMLENAVASVL
-209 MTLIAA
+209 TLIEEHA
-215 HPGPDGTPRPILWAG
+215 GPDGRPRPIVWAG
-230 EEIERYRLGD
+230 EEIDRFRLGGQ
-240 PLTELV
+240 LTDLV
-246 EVTGVPFCTS
+246 EATGVPFCTTV
-256 LGAKAVVDEDLPQFH
+256 GAKAVVDEDLPQFH
-271 GVYNGRASHPDVHRI
+271 GVYNGKASHPDVHTI
-286 FKDWATCRI
+286 FKEWATCRI

-301 TSKNLGGEQSVGTD
+301 TSKNLDGEQSVGTD
-315 WVMAAHGGVSVGTSY
+315 WVMAAHGGISVGTSY

-335 LDRLLPALQDA
+335 LAHLLPALQDA
-346 LVKGYGPS
+346 LVKAYGCGGLSSDYYAESYSYRGAPADRPS
-354 GLAAD
+354 GLAQYRASLSIGGAQSCG
-359 YYAEAHTHQP
+359 AEP
-369 AASAVRPAGL
+369 
-379 ADHRAALRTGAA
+379 
-391 PSRNAER
+391 

-405 DRINHFLGLETRQNW
+405 DRINHFLGQETQENW

-463 LAPERGHARPMVFV
+463 LAPEREGARPMVFV

-501 FVMDNGHLYGIEQM
+501 FVMDNEHFYGIEQM
-515 LVHPSYYAKPDT
+515 LVHPAYYAEQAAAAP
-527 AEPGSADRSSAEPD
+527 E
-541 GAESDGAGPDGPDFY
+541 FY

-561 WHYDRLAD
+561 WHYDRLAA
-569 VFAGPKTPA
+569 VFAGKDTPA
-578 SGVSVAHTVELDD
+578 TGISIAHPAELDD
-591 LLARL
+591 LLTRL
-596 TDPADPVNAGPLLV
+596 ADPHDPVNAGPILV
-610 RVRLDRHDYPRAMA
+610 RVRLHRHDYPRAMA
-624 YKVPGQAAAAPFTTV
+624 YKVPKSS
-639 EDQRGR
+639 

>member
-1 MTGPCTVGRYL
+1 MTAITTECTVARYL

-65 IHGVGAAAVTYSVG
+65 VHGVGAAAVTYSVG

-95 PLIAVNACPPYEQ
+95 PLVAVNASPPYEQ
-108 WQNYRALGLLTSHM
+108 WQNYRAVGLLTSHM
-122 STRPESNLDVYRQV
+122 SPRPESNLDVYRQV

-177 EPCAEPRG
+177 EPCAEPGDPILR
-185 AIVRGERPF
+185 RERPF

-199 TMLDDAVSAI
+199 LMLDNAVNAI
-209 MTLIAA
+209 LALVEE
-215 HPGPDGTPRPILWAG
+215 HPGPDGRPRPIVWAG
-230 EEIERYRLGD
+230 EEIDRFRLGG
-240 PLTELV
+240 PLTDLV
-246 EVTGVPFCTS
+246 EATGVPFCTTV
-256 LGAKAVVDEDLPQFH
+256 GAKAVVDEDLTQFH
-271 GVYNGRASHPDVHRI
+271 GVYNGHASHPDVHRI

-301 TSKNLGGEQSVGTD
+301 TSKNLGGEQCVGGD
-315 WVMAAHGGVSVGTSY
+315 WVMAANGGVSVGTSY

-335 LDRLLPALQDA
+335 LEHLLPALQDA
-346 LVKGYGPS
+346 LVKNYGS
-354 GLAAD
+354 GGLSAD
-359 YYAEAHTHQP
+359 YYAEAHAHAHHGTP
-369 AASAVRPAGL
+369 VDRPADL
-379 ADHRAALRTGAA
+379 EQYRASLRTSG
-391 PSRNAER
+391 SRSRHTER

-405 DRINHFLGLETRQNW
+405 DRINHFLGQETRQDW

-437 LPAGGFLSQISWLS
+437 LSAGGFLSQVSWLS

-492 TRLGLPSVV
+492 TRLGLRSVV
-501 FVMDNGHLYGIEQM
+501 FVMDNGHFYGIEQM
-515 LVHPSYYAKPDT
+515 LVHPSYYADD
-527 AEPGSADRSSAEPD
+527 ERGSHD
-541 GAESDGAGPDGPDFY
+541 PDFY

-561 WHYDRLAD
+561 WHYDRLAA
-569 VFAGPKTPA
+569 VFAGKETPA
-578 SGVSVAHTVELDD
+578 NGLSIAHTSELEE
-591 LLARL
+591 LLTRL
-596 TDPADPVNAGPLLV
+596 ADPTDQINAGPLLV
-610 RVRLDRHDYPRAMA
+610 RVRLHRHDYPRAMA
-624 YKVPGQAAAAPFTTV
+624 YKVP
-639 EDQRGR
+639 

>member
-1 MTGPCTVGRYL
+1 MTSVDPGCTVARYL

-32 GPFLTTLRAE
+32 GPFLTALRAE

-65 IHGVGAAAVTYSVG
+65 IHGIGAAAVTYSVG

-95 PLIAVNACPPYEQ
+95 PLVAVNASPPYEQ
-108 WQNYRALGLLTSHM
+108 WQNQRALGLLTSHM
-122 STRPESNLDVYRQV
+122 SPRTESNLDVYRQV
-136 TVDAQVISNPGLAP
+136 TADARVISHPGLAP
-150 AQIDAALTACLTE
+150 GQIDAALTACLTE
-163 RRPVYLEVM
+163 LKPVYLEVM

-177 EPCAEPRG
+177 EPCAEPE
-185 AIVRGERPF
+185 APIVPRERPLG
-194 SARNQ
+194 ARGR
-199 TMLDDAVSAI
+199 TMLDDAVHAI
-209 MTLIAA
+209 LTLIEE
-215 HPGPDGTPRPILWAG
+215 HPGPDGRPRPIVWAG
-230 EEIERYRLGD
+230 EETDRFRLGGQ
-240 PLTELV
+240 LTDLV
-246 EVTGVPFCTS
+246 EATGVPYCTTV
-256 LGAKAVVDEDLPQFH
+256 GAKAVLDEDQPHFH
-271 GVYNGRASHPDVHRI
+271 GVYNGHASHPDVHRI
-286 FKDWATCRI
+286 FKEWATCRI

-335 LDRLLPALQDA
+335 LGQLLPALQDA
-346 LVKGYGPS
+346 LVKAYGS
-354 GLAAD
+354 GGLTAD
-359 YYAEAHTHQP
+359 YYAEAHAHHGAP
-369 AASAVRPAGL
+369 EHRPATL
-379 ADHRAALRTGAA
+379 EHHRASLRLTGSAA
-391 PSRNAER
+391 RHSGR

-405 DRINHFLGLETRQNW
+405 DRINHFLGEETREDW

-437 LPAGGFLSQISWLS
+437 LPAGGFLSQVSWLS

-463 LAPERGHARPMVFV
+463 LAPERAPARPMVFV

-492 TRLGLPSVV
+492 TRLGLRSVV
-501 FVMDNGHLYGIEQM
+501 FVMDNGHFYGIEQM
-515 LVHPSYYAKPDT
+515 LVHPSYYA
-527 AEPGSADRSSAEPD
+527 GQDRPE
-541 GAESDGAGPDGPDFY
+541 PDFY

-569 VFAGPKTPA
+569 VFAGRDTPA
-578 SGVSVAHTVELDD
+578 HGVHVTDTAELDA

-610 RVRLDRHDYPRAMA
+610 RVRLHRHDYPRAMA
-624 YKVPGQAAAAPFTTV
+624 YKVPKPGTTA
-639 EDQRGR
+639 

>member
-1 MTGPCTVGRYL
+1 MIAISPQCTVARYL

-79 AFNLLNACGGA
+79 AFNLLGACGGA

-95 PLIAVNACPPYEQ
+95 PLIAVNASLPYEQ
-108 WQNYRALGLLTSHM
+108 WQNHRALGLLTSHM
-122 STRPESNLDVYRQV
+122 SPRAESNLEAYRQV
-136 TVDAQVISNPGLAP
+136 TVDAQVVSNPGLAP
-150 AQIDAALTACLTE
+150 GQIDAALTACLSE

-177 EPCAEPRG
+177 EPCPEPE
-185 AIVRGERPF
+185 APLVRRDRPF

-199 TMLDDAVSAI
+199 PMLDKAVQAVL
-209 MTLIAA
+209 TLIEE
-215 HPGPDGTPRPILWAG
+215 HPGPDGRPRPIVWAG
-230 EEIERYRLGD
+230 EEIDRFRLGGQ
-240 PLTELV
+240 LTDLV
-246 EVTGVPFCTS
+246 EATGVPFCTTV
-256 LGAKAVVDEDLPQFH
+256 GAKAVVDEDLPQFH
-271 GVYNGRASHPDVHRI
+271 GVYNGHASHPDVHGV

-301 TSKNLGGEQSVGTD
+301 TSKNLGGEQCVGGD

-330 FPDVQ
+330 FPDVRLEQ
-335 LDRLLPALQDA
+335 LLPALQDA
-346 LVKGYGPS
+346 LVKAYGS
-354 GLAAD
+354 GGLAAD
-359 YYAEAHTHQP
+359 YYAESYAHHGPRGRRP
-369 AASAVRPAGL
+369 AAL
-379 ADHRAALRTGAA
+379 DHHRASLRAA
-391 PSRNAER
+391 RSAHRSSEH

-405 DRINHFLGLETRQNW
+405 DRINHFLNHESGDDW
-420 TVVSDAAFSL
+420 TVVADAAFSL

-437 LPAGGFLSQISWLS
+437 LPAGGFLSQVSWLS

-463 LAPERGHARPMVFV
+463 LAPEREDARPMVFV
-477 GDGAFQETCQEISTH
+477 GDGAFQETCQELSTH
-492 TRLGLPSVV
+492 TRLGLRSVV
-501 FVMDNGHLYGIEQM
+501 FVMDNGHFYGIEQM
-515 LVHPSYYAKPDT
+515 LVHPSYYAGRDH
-527 AEPGSADRSSAEPD
+527 EPD
-541 GAESDGAGPDGPDFY
+541 HY

-569 VFAGPKTPA
+569 VFTGRDTPA
-578 SGVSVAHTVELDD
+578 HGAVIAHTADLDD
-591 LLARL
+591 LLDRL
-596 TDPADPVNAGPLLV
+596 RDPVDPLNAGPLLV
-610 RVRLDRHDYPRAMA
+610 RVRLHRHDYPRAMA
-624 YKVPGQAAAAPFTTV
+624 YKVPHEKEQSHG
-639 EDQRGR
+639 

>member
-1 MTGPCTVGRYL
+1 MSAITPACTIARYL

-32 GPFLTTLRAE
+32 GPFLTTLRAQ

-90 YVEQV
+90 YVEQI

-108 WQNYRALGLLTSHM
+108 WQNFRAVGLLTSHM
-122 STRPESNLDVYRQV
+122 SPRAESNLDVYRQV
-136 TVDAQVISNPGLAP
+136 TVDAQVISHPGLAP
-150 AQIDAALTACLTE
+150 AQIDAALTACVSE

-177 EPCAEPRG
+177 EPCPEPTEP
-185 AIVRGERPF
+185 IVRRERPF
-194 SARNQ
+194 SERNQ
-199 TMLDDAVSAI
+199 SMLDRAVQAI
-209 MTLIAA
+209 LTLIEE
-215 HPGPDGTPRPILWAG
+215 HPGPDGRPRPIVWAG
-230 EEIERYRLGD
+230 EEIARYRLGGE
-240 PLTELV
+240 LTDLV
-246 EVTGVPFCTS
+246 EATGVPFCTTV
-256 LGAKAVVDEDLPQFH
+256 GAKAVVDEDMPQFH
-271 GVYNGRASHPDVHRI
+271 GVYNGKASHPDVHAI

-301 TSKNLGGEQSVGTD
+301 TSKNLDGEQNVGTD

-335 LDRLLPALQDA
+335 LAQLLPAVQDA
-346 LVKGYGPS
+346 LAKAYGTE
-354 GLAAD
+354 GLSAD
-359 YYAEAHTHQP
+359 YYAESYSYGGARDD
-369 AASAVRPAGL
+369 RPAGL
-379 ADHRAALRTGAA
+379 AQYRASLSVSGAR
-391 PSRNAER
+391 SRDAER
-398 LTYDGVF
+398 LTYDRVF
-405 DRINHFLGLETRQNW
+405 DRVNHFLGRETTDDW

-437 LPAGGFLSQISWLS
+437 LSAGGFLSQISWLS

-463 LAPERGHARPMVFV
+463 LAPEREGARPMVFV

-492 TRLGLPSVV
+492 TRLGLRSVV
-501 FVMDNGHLYGIEQM
+501 FVLDNGSFYGIEQM
-515 LVHPSYYAKPDT
+515 LVHPAYYAGEDP
-527 AEPGSADRSSAEPD
+527 AE
-541 GAESDGAGPDGPDFY
+541 PDFY

-561 WHYDRLAD
+561 WHYDRLAA
-569 VFAGPKTPA
+569 VFADKDTPA
-578 SGVSVAHTVELDD
+578 SGLSVARPAELDD

-596 TDPADPVNAGPLLV
+596 GDPHDPVNAGPLLV
-610 RVRLDRHDYPRAMA
+610 RVRLHRHDYPRAVA
-624 YKVPGQAAAAPFTTV
+624 YKVPNTS
-639 EDQRGR
+639 